1 MWVVMAIRL
10 LWLREGREIFLPQ
23 AITLQGKRTYR
34 VSRAVASMIKTRQ
47 LPRLDF
53 GLFFEAQLTEKA

>member
-10 LWLREGREIFLPQ
+10 LWLREGREIFRPQ
-23 AITLQGKRTYR
+23 AITLRGKGTYR

-53 GLFFEAQLTEKA
+53 GLFFKETSAH

>member
-1 MWVVMAIRL
+1 MMAIRL

-23 AITLQGKRTYR
+23 AITLQGKGTYR

-47 LPRLDF
+47 LSRLDF
-53 GLFFEAQLTEKA
+53 GLFFFKKLQLTEKA